1 MDIRKNYSSVIHHT
15 KRHFSSA
22 GFTILECLVVV
33 AIVGIIAAL
42 ALPSY
47 TQFLDREKINA
58 LADEFAKTVSVARSA
73 AIKAGVPV
81 VLCASNNGDTCT
93 VSWSAGWMAFVDDDR
108 DSVVDPN
115 ENVVVQKSNN
125 PDVVQVTVND
135 LTGSVVNAVR
145 FNYRGAPSF
154 PVAVTVAKG
163 DQNSSLTVS
172 PFGQPRRND

>member
-1 MDIRKNYSSVIHHT
+1 
-15 KRHFSSA
+15 
-22 GFTILECLVVV
+22 
-33 AIVGIIAAL
+33 
-42 ALPSY
+42 
-47 TQFLDREKINA
+47 
-58 LADEFAKTVSVARSA
+58 
-73 AIKAGVPV
+73 
-81 VLCASNNGDTCT
+81 
-93 VSWSAGWMAFVDDDR
+93 MAFVDDDR